1 MSSVA
6 YFSVQTVGEWRVS
19 MGFTCVCHYDTNVTI
34 TLAKASHQNGPLLDT
49 FRWDPYKIL
58 MNLWYLGISCYY
70 LFGCTHDMYT

>member
-49 FRWDPYKIL
+49 FGWDPYKIL
-58 MNLWYLGISCYY
+58 MSLNCDTK
-70 LFGCTHDMYT
+70 F